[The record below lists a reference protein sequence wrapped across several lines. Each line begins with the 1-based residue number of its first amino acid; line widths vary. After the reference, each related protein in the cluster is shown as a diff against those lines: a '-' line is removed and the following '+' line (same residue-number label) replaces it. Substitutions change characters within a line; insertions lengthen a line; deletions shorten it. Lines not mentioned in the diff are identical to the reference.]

1 MCVLPQISL
10 TYPVVHAHALVRVEI
25 LASESLQLPVG
36 RVVQRFDP
44 DDVARCPLLMR
55 LQMRQQLALRACR
68 TGHQNGC
75 GARQRFAHTLQE
87 GAITRGLAAIDGVC
101 LVMQVFVALAAVH
114 DLGIHSSRAE
124 AQHPRLLM
132 IDPDYRVMKLIH
144 IGIPSYERM
153 VTCRYRIP
161 PHNPLAV
168 NTYFCEFMVISRAGK
183 IVPSMPTR
191 FLITGG
197 AGFLGINL
205 CRYLLARNH
214 FVRTLD
220 IAPFTYPERSR
231 VDVID
236 GDVRLRTDVER
247 ALDGIDVVVHAA
259 AALPLA
265 PRTDIFST
273 TVDGT
278 RLMLEC
284 ASARRI
290 QRFIYTSS
298 TAVYGIPD
306 HHPIVESD
314 RLSGVGPYGESKITA
329 EHLCEA
335 ARTGG
340 LCVSILRPKSFVG
353 PERLGAFELLY
364 SWAFEGRAFP
374 VLGNGANRYQLLDV
388 EDLCDAIYLCAT
400 AQRLRVDDTFN
411 VGAQDFGTM
420 RENFQAVL
428 DRAGHGRSVVSLP
441 AMPARALLS
450 ILSRL
455 HLSPLYPWIY
465 ATAAQDSFV
474 SIDRIQACLGFA
486 PRYSN
491 REALIRNYDWYVA
504 HRERMQTR
512 TGFTHRV
519 PWKKGA
525 LQLAKYAF

>member
-1 MCVLPQISL
+1 M
-10 TYPVVHAHALVRVEI
+10 TALLDEI
-25 LASESLQLPVG
+25 
-36 RVVQRFDP
+36 
-44 DDVARCPLLMR
+44 
-55 LQMRQQLALRACR
+55 
-68 TGHQNGC
+68 
-75 GARQRFAHTLQE
+75 
-87 GAITRGLAAIDGVC
+87 I
-101 LVMQVFVALAAVH
+101 
-114 DLGIHSSRAE
+114 
-124 AQHPRLLM
+124 
-132 IDPDYRVMKLIH
+132 
-144 IGIPSYERM
+144 
-153 VTCRYRIP
+153 RYRIR
-161 PHNPLAV
+161 PHNTRPV
-168 NTYFCEFMVISRAGK
+168 NTYFSEFIAISPGTK
-183 IVPSMPTR
+183 ILPSPSGRRTMATR
-191 FLITGG
+191 YLITGG

-236 GDVRLRTDVER
+236 GDVRLRADVER

-265 PRTDIFST
+265 SRTDIFST

-278 RLMLEC
+278 RLMLERTF
-284 ASARRI
+284 ARHI

-314 RLSGVGPYGESKITA
+314 RLSGVGPYGESKIQA

-335 ARTGG
+335 ARAHG
-340 LCVSILRPKSFVG
+340 LCVSVLRPKSFVG

-364 SWAFEGRAFP
+364 NWAFEGRSFP
-374 VLGNGANRYQLLDV
+374 VLGNGENRYQLLDV
-388 EDLCDAIYLCAT
+388 EDLCEAIYLCAT
-400 AQRLRVDDTFN
+400 EQPEKVNDTFN
-411 VGAQDFGTM
+411 VGARVFGTM

-428 DRAGHGRSVVSLP
+428 NRAGRSRRVVRLP
-441 AMPARALLS
+441 EKPARALLS

-474 SIDRIQACLGFA
+474 SIDRIHTRLGFE

-491 REALIRNYDWYVA
+491 RDALIRNYDWYVA
-504 HRERMQTR
+504 HRDQVHTR
-512 TGFTHRV
+512 TGVTHRV
-519 PWKKGA
+519 PWKKGV